1 MRLLSP
7 RDKGIYLYECENI
20 SKEEFIINLF
30 KEKINKMPIAQNVLI
45 TNKETSSEELQA
57 FLNRAILC

>member
-30 KEKINKMPIAQNVLI
+30 K
-45 TNKETSSEELQA
+45 
-57 FLNRAILC
+57 